1 MLISYHLLD
10 EIVNGDNIF
19 IGYFNLYLQFIK
31 NNMWCTSRKRAHI
44 LPYPHFSQ
52 IDEIKRLRLLI
63 NTNGISENSQGSYKN
78 LLLGIMNEY

>member
-1 MLISYHLLD
+1 
-10 EIVNGDNIF
+10 
-19 IGYFNLYLQFIK
+19 
-31 NNMWCTSRKRAHI
+31 MWCTSRKRAHI